1 MVKNNGGKR
10 QIFIAII
17 CYIAVV
23 GLNVWA
29 GITAYSNFSNGIYA
43 DKSFSKGI
51 IGILLSTCGNI
62 VCVIIATVILVV
74 YLKKKIKN

>member
-43 DKSFSKGI
+43 DKSFRKG
-51 IGILLSTCGNI
+51 L
-62 VCVIIATVILVV
+62 
-74 YLKKKIKN
+74 